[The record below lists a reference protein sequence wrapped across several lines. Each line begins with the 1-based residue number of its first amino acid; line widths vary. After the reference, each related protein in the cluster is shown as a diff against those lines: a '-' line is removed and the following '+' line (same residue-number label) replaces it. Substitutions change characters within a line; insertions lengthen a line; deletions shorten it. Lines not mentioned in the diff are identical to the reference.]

1 MSSNDNL
8 NQKLWDAAK
17 EGDVSKVNES
27 IKAGGDINWRDED
40 SWPVLVVAAS
50 KGHVKVVQT
59 LLDNGANISNQ
70 TDSGLTALKMS
81 QYTRH
86 IAVKNLLID
95 HEMKKRKK
103 FNTLPKTKKIG
114 LQYQRD
120 LLHQEAIIGEEE
132 AVKMLLLRGFD
143 IDEQDE
149 DKNTALHLAAR
160 EGKEDIVNLLL
171 SVGANSNI
179 KNSMRQDPSA
189 LARTSR
195 IRNAIEVYNMIDP
208 GVQKMDY
215 LFRRAVSAGQ
225 LDLVQIF
232 ISRGINVEK
241 SDNDKTTPLHLAVRN
256 QNFNVANTLIEKCV
270 NISQKDGNG
279 NTALHLAVENENDE
293 IVKLLVKYDINT
305 ECKNLDGN
313 TALHLAVQRNNEVI
327 VRILGELVQNFD
339 VKNHDRNTA
348 LHLAV
353 EKENEEIVKYLTE
366 KTKYIDTKNA
376 RKDTPL
382 HLAIKKE
389 NRRITHILLK
399 KAHPETDMD
408 LNTSL
413 HLAVERENVDIVRML
428 VEQTTNIDIRNQEGN
443 TALFLAVE
451 ARNNVI
457 IQIMMTYGACVYK
470 MNNKGLTPLDEA
482 ILSRNNK
489 VIKILLD
496 NFLSASLK
504 DESLYQNNEFL
515 TFLGREKEMFF
526 LRRFYQDISLLSYII
541 DQGIT
546 MLKEREELLDLMKKI
561 DEIMYPSDKENSEFR
576 VTEQLKLG
584 LPSSSGLDECI
595 KSVQQRYSW
604 SEEKL
609 CFMRFLSI
617 FKNVILGW
625 SLYFMD
631 FGTDINFTLAMFNN
645 ANKNFTVE
653 LQECKQ
659 DFKPFIDSVFNFCK
673 ADFNMNNCY
682 NALRLAGKN
691 GKVCF
696 ENEKR
701 FNDPEEWHLAGIV
714 AMIHCVAP
722 IGFALFV
729 FLVSLF
735 HLKDNIRY
743 MIPLSFITKLYR
755 ACIEWKFFA
764 IFTKKDNEKE
774 YSEQKGYWLEI
785 LELHEKV
792 VTLSM
797 TIEAS
802 LEACF
807 QFWFQTIYLLPSLI
821 LGIMDING
829 ANEIS
834 DLVNYRTLS
843 IFMSFLTFA
852 LASIIIR

>member
-1 MSSNDNL
+1 
-8 NQKLWDAAK
+8 
-17 EGDVSKVNES
+17 
-27 IKAGGDINWRDED
+27 
-40 SWPVLVVAAS
+40 
-50 KGHVKVVQT
+50 
-59 LLDNGANISNQ
+59 
-70 TDSGLTALKMS
+70 MS

-160 EGKEDIVNLLL
+160 EGKDDIVNLLL

-256 QNFNVANTLIEKCV
+256 QNFNVANTLIEKCG

-313 TALHLAVQRNNEVI
+313 TALHLAVQRNNEVV

-366 KTKYIDTKNA
+366 KTKNIETKNA
-376 RKDTPL
+376 RNNTPL

-399 KAHPETDMD
+399 KAHPETYDMD

-609 CFMRFLSI
+609 WFMRFLSI

-821 LGIMDING
+821 LGIMDIIG

>member
-293 IVKLLVKYDINT
+293 IVELLLKYDINT

-313 TALHLAVQRNNEVI
+313 TALHLAVQRNNEVV

-366 KTKYIDTKNA
+366 KTKNIDT
-376 RKDTPL
+376 
-382 HLAIKKE
+382 
-389 NRRITHILLK
+389 
-399 KAHPETDMD
+399 
-408 LNTSL
+408 
-413 HLAVERENVDIVRML
+413 
-428 VEQTTNIDIRNQEGN
+428 
-443 TALFLAVE
+443 
-451 ARNNVI
+451 
-457 IQIMMTYGACVYK
+457 
-470 MNNKGLTPLDEA
+470 
-482 ILSRNNK
+482 
-489 VIKILLD
+489 
-496 NFLSASLK
+496 
-504 DESLYQNNEFL
+504 
-515 TFLGREKEMFF
+515 
-526 LRRFYQDISLLSYII
+526 
-541 DQGIT
+541 
-546 MLKEREELLDLMKKI
+546 
-561 DEIMYPSDKENSEFR
+561 
-576 VTEQLKLG
+576 
-584 LPSSSGLDECI
+584 
-595 KSVQQRYSW
+595 
-604 SEEKL
+604 
-609 CFMRFLSI
+609 
-617 FKNVILGW
+617 
-625 SLYFMD
+625 
-631 FGTDINFTLAMFNN
+631 
-645 ANKNFTVE
+645 
-653 LQECKQ
+653 
-659 DFKPFIDSVFNFCK
+659 
-673 ADFNMNNCY
+673 
-682 NALRLAGKN
+682 
-691 GKVCF
+691 
-696 ENEKR
+696 
-701 FNDPEEWHLAGIV
+701 
-714 AMIHCVAP
+714 
-722 IGFALFV
+722 
-729 FLVSLF
+729 
-735 HLKDNIRY
+735 
-743 MIPLSFITKLYR
+743 
-755 ACIEWKFFA
+755 
-764 IFTKKDNEKE
+764 
-774 YSEQKGYWLEI
+774 
-785 LELHEKV
+785 
-792 VTLSM
+792 
-797 TIEAS
+797 
-802 LEACF
+802 
-807 QFWFQTIYLLPSLI
+807 
-821 LGIMDING
+821 
-829 ANEIS
+829 
-834 DLVNYRTLS
+834 
-843 IFMSFLTFA
+843 
-852 LASIIIR
+852 